1 MADKDISQAFS
12 LRLKEAL
19 QRRRLKATDLARLT
33 DVSDAKVS
41 GWIHGKGL
49 TLTNLIHIAEA
60 LQVSLNWLVHG
71 IGSEQLAANGRL
83 NPLEKDLVLALRHFG
98 TESVDHLNRFLSRF
112 YLASLGSSL
121 KQFHAHNLAVDM
133 NPPFAILDT
142 HGKLLTANLA
152 FNQLLRLS
160 DEHITQA
167 IQQEYTQWLPRHLH
181 TPVRH
186 LMKETLQN
194 GHAGTKKIQITRN
207 SNENSFFII
216 KSRMLDMPDIQA
228 GCGVQMV
235 FFPLEE
241 K

>member
-1 MADKDISQAFS
+1 M
-12 LRLKEAL
+12 
-19 QRRRLKATDLARLT
+19 
-33 DVSDAKVS
+33 S

-71 IGSEQLAANGRL
+71 IGSEQLA
-83 NPLEKDLVLALRHFG
+83 
-98 TESVDHLNRFLSRF
+98 
-112 YLASLGSSL
+112 
-121 KQFHAHNLAVDM
+121 
-133 NPPFAILDT
+133 
-142 HGKLLTANLA
+142 ANLA